1 MVVAVVVLLALGIEG
16 RGAGVVAVAAAA
28 RGAFGGPR
36 ANVSGAGSVGGTR
49 SRAA

>member
-16 RGAGVVAVAAAA
+16 RGAGVVAAAA